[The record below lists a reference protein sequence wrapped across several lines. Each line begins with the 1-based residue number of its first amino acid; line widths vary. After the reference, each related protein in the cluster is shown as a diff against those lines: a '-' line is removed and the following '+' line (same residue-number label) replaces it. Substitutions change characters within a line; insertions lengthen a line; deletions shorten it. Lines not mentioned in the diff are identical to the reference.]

1 MSDTKVLR
9 LVKKAEGGLPEGAFT
24 AKAVAKAEP
33 KPALAPNLKPAPV
46 PAVKRLRPR
55 GKTKPQEVPKLS
67 REEMLRIFRTMYT
80 SRRLDDKE
88 IQLKG
93 QNKIFFQISGAG
105 HEAILVAAGMCL
117 KPGHDWFYPY
127 YRDRAL
133 CLELGMTP
141 LEMLLEAVGAADDP
155 NSHGRQMP
163 SHWGHKKLNIV
174 SQSSP
179 TGTQLLQAVGCAEA
193 GYRVKLIKE
202 LKKRIR
208 KFHNDEVVY
217 VSLGDGTT
225 SEGEFWEAL
234 NTACNLRLPVVFLV
248 EDNGYAIS
256 VPVEVQTAGG
266 DISKLVAGFPNL
278 YRQRCDGTDAVESLA
293 VMRRAVDNC
302 RKNRGPSFVHAKVVR
317 PYSHSLSDDEKLY
330 RAETERVADAER
342 DPIKRFGAV
351 IVQEGAAS
359 QDELQ
364 QIKDEVDRQINEAAD
379 AALASPQPAPETAT
393 EFVYSPTVDPTSSE
407 FDTEDRV
414 ELSGNPGTMVDL
426 INRCLH
432 TEMKR
437 DPRILVF
444 GEDVADCSR
453 EQSLPAVKGKGGV
466 FKVTANL
473 QREFGS
479 ARAYNSP
486 LAEANIVGRAIGL
499 ATRGL
504 KPVVEIQFF
513 DYIWP
518 AYHQIRNELA
528 LMRWRSGNDFSSPC
542 VIRVPV
548 GGYLKG
554 GAIYHSQSGVSLFTQ
569 IPGLRVV
576 YPSNALDANGLLRT
590 SIRCDDPVIFL
601 EHKHLYRQA
610 YNKSPYPGDDFMV
623 PFGKAKKVRE
633 GNDLSIITYGALVQ
647 RSIVAAKEAE
657 KQGISVEII
666 DLRSLSPYDWDAIAE
681 SVKKTSRVIV
691 AHEDSLSWGYGAEI
705 AARIANELFEYL
717 DAPVRRVAALDTFVA
732 YAPQLED
739 VILPQ
744 SSDVLTAIKELHAY

>member
-9 LVKKAEGGLPEGAFT
+9 LVKKTEGGLADDAFT
-24 AKAVAKAEP
+24 ATTVAKTAP
-33 KPALAPNLKPAPV
+33 KPVPSPITRLTPPRKPRRAKNQ
-46 PAVKRLRPR
+46 KREHEL
-55 GKTKPQEVPKLS
+55 PQIS
-67 REEMLRIFRTMYT
+67 REEMLKIFRTMYV
-80 SRRLDDKE
+80 SRRVDDKE
-88 IQLKG
+88 IQMKN
-93 QNKIFFQISGAG
+93 QNRIFFQISGAG
-105 HEAILVAAGMCL
+105 HEAILTAAGMCL
-117 KPGHDWFYPY
+117 RPGYDWFYPY

-133 CLELGMTP
+133 CLQLGMTP
-141 LEMLLEAVGAADDP
+141 LEMLLESVGAADDP
-155 NSHGRQMP
+155 ASHGRQMP

-179 TGTQLLQAVGCAEA
+179 TGTQLLQAVGAAEA
-193 GYRVKLIKE
+193 TYRLKLIKD
-202 LKKRIR
+202 LKRRI
-208 KFHNDEVVY
+208 KNFHADEVVY

-234 NTACNLRLPVVFLV
+234 NTACNLRLPVVFLL

-256 VPVEVQTAGG
+256 VPAEVQTAGG
-266 DISKLVAGFPNL
+266 DVSKLVSGFPNL
-278 YRQRCDGTDAVESLA
+278 YRQRCDGTDAIESLA

-302 RKNRGPSFVHAKVVR
+302 RKNRGPSFVHAKVIR

-330 RAETERVADAER
+330 RCEAERLADAER
-342 DPIKRFGAV
+342 DPIKRFGS
-351 IVQEGAAS
+351 IIIEQGAAS
-359 QDELQ
+359 ADDLQ
-364 QIKDEVDRQINEAAD
+364 QIKDEADREINEAAD
-379 AALASPQPAPETAT
+379 QALASAQPTGDTAMD
-393 EFVYSPTVDPTSSE
+393 FVYSPTVDPTGSQ
-407 FDTEDRV
+407 FDTEDQV
-414 ELSGNPGTMVDL
+414 ELTGNPGTMVDL

-437 DPRILVF
+437 DSRIVVF

-453 EQSLPAVKGKGGV
+453 EQSLNQVKGKGGV

-479 ARAYNSP
+479 KRVYNSP

-518 AYHQIRNELA
+518 AFHQIRNELA
-528 LMRWRSGNDFSSPC
+528 LMRWRSANEFSAP
-542 VIRVPV
+542 VVMRVPV

-569 IPGLRVV
+569 IPGLRVI

-590 SIRCDDPVIFL
+590 AIRCDDPVMFL

-610 YNKSPYPGDDFMV
+610 YNKSAYPGDDFMI
-623 PFGKAKKVRE
+623 PFGKAKRVRE
-633 GNDLSIITYGALVQ
+633 GTDLSIITYGALVQ
-647 RSIVAAKEAE
+647 RSVVAAREAE

-666 DLRSLSPYDWDAIAE
+666 DLRSLSPYDWNAITD
-681 SVKKTSRVIV
+681 SVKRTSRVIV
-691 AHEDSLSWGYGAEI
+691 AHEDSVSWGYGAEI
-705 AARIANELFEYL
+705 AARISTELFEHL
-717 DAPVRRVAALDTFVA
+717 DAPVQRVGALDTFVG

-739 VILPQ
+739 AILPQ
-744 SSDVLTAIKELHAY
+744 SADVLKTIVELNGY